1 MVISDS
7 RREIHILPFLITE
20 KIFTPISNKIFY
32 YNKNN
37 KN

>member
-7 RREIHILPFLITE
+7 RREIHILPFLIIE
-20 KIFTPISNKIFY
+20 KIFTPITNEIYY

-37 KN
+37 NN

>member
-7 RREIHILPFLITE
+7 RREIYALPFLITE
-20 KIFTPISNKIFY
+20 KIFTPITNEIYY

-37 KN
+37 NN